1 MAQRFLVNLDLN
13 KNELQNARIQNLAT
27 APSAPVSGQV
37 YYDTVASVSYEY
49 NGTSWI
55 ARDAAKVA
63 NGSIPIAK
71 LAIDP
76 LARAN
81 HTGIQSV
88 STLTGILPPANG
100 GTGIAFFTAAGP
112 TATRIYTFPD
122 AAATIAR
129 TDAGQTFTGVQT
141 MTSPALTTPV
151 ITGLPTGTGVS
162 SANAA
167 STLVSRDSSG
177 NFSAGT
183 ITASLTGNISGN
195 AATVT
200 TNANLTGDVT
210 SVGNAT
216 TLGNAPVIAKVL
228 TAYTKG
234 PGTVTSAD
242 SILSAIQKL
251 DGNDELKA
259 TIISPTF
266 SGVPTAP
273 TASPGTSTTQIATTA
288 FVAAADALKANLA
301 SPTFTGTVTVPTPV
315 NDTDAAT
322 KGYADSIKQSL
333 DIKDSVRVATTSAL
347 PANTFSA
354 NTLTASSVGVLTVD
368 GVSLVKDDRILVKN
382 EAAPANNGIYIL
394 TTAGTAGVAF
404 VLTRVADANTSA
416 EVTSGMYTFV
426 SEGTVNGSSGFVLA
440 TVDPISLNTTALTFT
455 QFSGAGQIT
464 AGAGLV
470 KNGNT
475 LDVVGTTNRILV
487 NANDIDI
494 GTDVVTLTGSQT
506 LSNKTLVAPILGTPA
521 SGVATNLTGTATGL
535 TSGVTN
541 ALKTAS
547 ASVDVSAATAPTT
560 GQVLTA
566 TSGTTATWQSL
577 TFGTVN
583 KYAVTIGNN
592 SSTSIAVTHNLG
604 NSDVIVSVRQVS
616 DNAVVECDVV
626 ITSNTVATLNF
637 AVAPAT
643 NALRVTVIG

>member
-1 MAQRFLVNLDLN
+1 MAQKFLVNLDLN

-81 HTGIQSV
+81 HTGLQSV

-216 TLGNAPVIAKVL
+216 SLGNAPVIAKVL

-251 DGNDELKA
+251 DGNDELKV